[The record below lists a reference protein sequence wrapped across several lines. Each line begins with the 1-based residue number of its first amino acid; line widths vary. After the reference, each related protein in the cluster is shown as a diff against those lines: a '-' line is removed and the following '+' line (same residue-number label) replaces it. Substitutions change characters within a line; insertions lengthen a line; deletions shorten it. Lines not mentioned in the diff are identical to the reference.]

1 MDVGCGR
8 ILAWE
13 LRYSMVDGNRDA
25 KRKWDEV
32 LPEVRALS
40 KTKGLEMKK
49 RKSVACA
56 WRSRYGI

>member
-25 KRKWDEV
+25 KRKWDEL
-32 LPEVRALS
+32 LPEVWALS
-40 KTKGLEMKK
+40 KTKVREMKK
-49 RKSVACA
+49 RKSVVCV